1 MLVGGVLVLG
11 TAVTPSSGATEAV
24 TSDPAT
30 AAYTVSAFAI
40 GDWGTT
46 PFKGSCCSRS
56 DSYNNYDINA
66 EDIVASLMNTQAG
79 SGAVKPKAI
88 IGHGDSFYWTGINSA
103 EARDSRFTTT
113 FEEKF
118 DGVNLKG
125 IPWVNVL
132 GNHDYGGASFICNSG
147 DNNVRCGSTEELLQG
162 IDNKFKWQS
171 EYTSP
176 NDNRW
181 VLSDHFY
188 VYRIED
194 PASGVSVEIFNV
206 DSNDADVH
214 GAMQVCCQ
222 CYGYSNGDSATCRN
236 AGRGHEFCCGGDT
249 AMYDACAAKFSGW
262 GDDSRAQLAE
272 KVKSST
278 ATWKVVNS
286 HYGPYGHYAEAGMKK
301 WFDVLQGS
309 GVHLWLN
316 GHTHGDKHDY
326 SSSLG
331 VHFVENGAGGGIQ
344 RESASGIPA
353 YAAGYVDKN
362 EWTYTGDEYGFFS
375 VEASKE
381 WLKLQYHTT
390 DGAWN
395 FQESFNATT
404 IGIKSSGCELN
415 YSALYPEWGETN
427 ADGSVNKIHLVGH
440 SMGGQTVRMLAQMLE
455 KGATGAP
462 TEEDAISH
470 PLFEGGKSWVHS
482 VTTIASPN
490 QGTTLADGFSVIG
503 DGVKNAL
510 VTMLSVIGIAGD
522 TTKAVF
528 DAQLDQ
534 LFDPSFKDTCLW
546 SLSVAGAKEESAWV
560 ETLSDIYYFS
570 YATVGTF
577 AAVNWKLK
585 KIQLPDPLTM
595 NPAFDA
601 LSLFLGSRYAPDKLN
616 LTTDWQPNDGVVN
629 TMSMSHDG
637 LGELMPYSG
646 LSEIGKWNQMD
657 ELTGFDHMDVTGFS
671 LFSKIIDIYSSL
683 AQLLASLPVN
693 GEARSSVYNK
703 E

>member
-1 MLVGGVLVLG
+1 MKLYRKMLIGAVLVLG
-11 TAVTPSSGATEAV
+11 TAVTPSNAATEAV
-24 TSDPAT
+24 TSDPAS

-46 PFKGSCCSRS
+46 TYKSSCCSRA
-56 DSYNNYDINA
+56 DSHNNYDINA

-79 SGAVKPKAI
+79 NSAVKPKAI
-88 IGHGDSFYWTGINSA
+88 IGHGDNFYWTGINSL
-103 EARDSRFTTT
+103 EGRDSRFTTT

-118 DGVNLKG
+118 DGANLKG

-132 GNHDYGGASFICNSG
+132 GNHDYGGASYVCNNG
-147 DNNVRCGSTEELLQG
+147 DDPARCENTEALLQG

-194 PASGVSVEIFNV
+194 QASGVSVEIFNV

-236 AGRGHEFCCGGDT
+236 VARGHEFCTGGDT
-249 AMYDACAAKFSGW
+249 AMYDACFAKFAGW

-272 KVKSST
+272 KVKAST
-278 ATWKVVNS
+278 ATWKIVNS
-286 HYGPYGHYAEAGMKK
+286 HYGPYGHYAESGMKK

-316 GHTHGDKHDY
+316 GHTHGEKHDY

-331 VHFVENGAGGGIQ
+331 VHFVENGAGGGVQ

-404 IGIKSSGCELN
+404 VGGVATKHCW
-415 YSALYPEWGETN
+415 YVPT
-427 ADGSVNKIHLVGH
+427 DG
-440 SMGGQTVRMLAQMLE
+440 
-455 KGATGAP
+455 
-462 TEEDAISH
+462 TEGRA
-470 PLFEGGKSWVHS
+470 
-482 VTTIASPN
+482 
-490 QGTTLADGFSVIG
+490 
-503 DGVKNAL
+503 
-510 VTMLSVIGIAGD
+510 
-522 TTKAVF
+522 
-528 DAQLDQ
+528 
-534 LFDPSFKDTCLW
+534 C
-546 SLSVAGAKEESAWV
+546 
-560 ETLSDIYYFS
+560 
-570 YATVGTF
+570 
-577 AAVNWKLK
+577 
-585 KIQLPDPLTM
+585 
-595 NPAFDA
+595 
-601 LSLFLGSRYAPDKLN
+601 
-616 LTTDWQPNDGVVN
+616 
-629 TMSMSHDG
+629 
-637 LGELMPYSG
+637 
-646 LSEIGKWNQMD
+646 
-657 ELTGFDHMDVTGFS
+657 
-671 LFSKIIDIYSSL
+671 
-683 AQLLASLPVN
+683 
-693 GEARSSVYNK
+693 
-703 E
+703 